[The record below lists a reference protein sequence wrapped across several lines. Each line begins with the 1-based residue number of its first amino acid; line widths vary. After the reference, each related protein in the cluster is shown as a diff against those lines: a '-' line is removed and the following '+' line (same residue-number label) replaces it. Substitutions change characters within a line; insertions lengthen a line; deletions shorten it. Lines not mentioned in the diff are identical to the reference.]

1 MRHQRLATALTSLV
15 LLTLTACS
23 TGSAFQQQPMMPS
36 LTNGNR
42 LGTFS
47 APRNGDWFS
56 ALPPALQQYYAPA
69 QGKTGE
75 ALFDALHDIISRNN
89 RITSYGDS
97 KSFMYAVAD
106 NIEFNGKTGVFDAY
120 SYQFV
125 PGSGGNG
132 NSYKE
137 IGDANR
143 DGVAGDFINCEHT
156 WPQSFFNKQL
166 PMVADIHHLFST
178 LSVPNNR
185 RGHHP
190 FGMANSGVIYTTNG
204 GSKLGVMDRTG
215 RTPQQLAQLVAQQNE
230 ENEVNIAGADLVFE
244 PGNQH
249 KGNTARGLFY
259 FYLRYHK
266 NNIRSGA
273 FHDQGFW
280 DSKVATFRQW
290 AEQVDLP
297 DDQERRRNDLVHGKQ
312 GNRNPF
318 VDIPNLASL
327 IGEDVFRRR

>member
-1 MRHQRLATALTSLV
+1 
-15 LLTLTACS
+15 
-23 TGSAFQQQPMMPS
+23 
-36 LTNGNR
+36 
-42 LGTFS
+42 
-47 APRNGDWFS
+47 
-56 ALPPALQQYYAPA
+56 
-69 QGKTGE
+69 
-75 ALFDALHDIISRNN
+75 
-89 RITSYGDS
+89 
-97 KSFMYAVAD
+97 
-106 NIEFNGKTGVFDAY
+106 
-120 SYQFV
+120 
-125 PGSGGNG
+125 
-132 NSYKE
+132 
-137 IGDANR
+137 
-143 DGVAGDFINCEHT
+143 
-156 WPQSFFNKQL
+156 
-166 PMVADIHHLFST
+166 MVADIHHLFST

-249 KGNTARGLFY
+249 KGNTARGLIY